1 MAVKRLPVVLANPTK
16 IKAPLT
22 TKQLSKFDIYIN
34 LKQGEN
40 AWKGKFGPL
49 VASLREF
56 SVFWS

>member
-1 MAVKRLPVVLANPTK
+1 
-16 IKAPLT
+16 LT

>member
-40 AWKGKFGPL
+40 A
-49 VASLREF
+49 
-56 SVFWS
+56 